1 MGGGGGTREDG
12 LEVIE
17 RVTEAEI
24 ETAYV
29 RDRESLTKSE
39 LDLTTFS
46 GSYDGGCGASAFD
59 GDSGGRDSRS

>member
-1 MGGGGGTREDG
+1 M
-12 LEVIE
+12 IE